1 MSFVARGWNM
11 KLTRT
16 ALKVLTARYR
26 AVLIRCLAGVL
37 TVSAAQAQSLTDG
50 TLTENKTFD
59 GGSGTSV
66 SSGLNIDGD
75 SQYTLT
81 LDGTWTF
88 KGSNDY
94 VFSNLKELNAAR
106 VDIDANFKISNS
118 EVNFTQQTQIK
129 AGATLTLESVTG
141 SFYDISAAGTLIV
154 DDASNITLTN
164 ALMVGTIKNG
174 GTITLDTSNIAFD
187 FNTVIDSYDD
197 DTNGTL
203 VVTGEK
209 GAIFSSTLTNKLT
222 VTTDS
227 KATFNTTSNL
237 QSDTLAISGQLIFTE
252 ESSSFNANNYS
263 WSGTGVVK
271 MANGMTFQGDFGS
284 VSVSLNGDA
293 AATGDIATG
302 NVFFLGANTLDL
314 GKRTLTA
321 DEIIGYD
328 NSSQPSV
335 EASGGVA
342 RSGVSTGIIKIT
354 LPATGNTSS
363 ILNAD
368 VSTVTIALDLSALQK
383 KKVEKYILVEKDKEL
398 TDVFLEYD
406 SKKYVISYTGFERKD
421 AKNITSLTELTTE
434 GGGTVYIGLKMGSGE
449 QAVDDLI
456 DGGIP
461 VTPADEIAGDIIDE
475 LDNDDI
481 NDALDNA
488 DLKDKKNI
496 LREVGLDTANTHIAV
511 SAARTVLDTV
521 SARLTNI
528 AETPRYS
535 PYYENIRHNKTR
547 MYKGRN
553 GGDYVAG
560 RASLWVRGLVNKT
573 NFDGE
578 HAFDADST
586 GFAAGL
592 EGSPSNDWKVGIG
605 YAYTSTDVD
614 ADRSKTDA
622 KTNAAFLYARYKP
635 ESFYINTVGTFGHTD
650 FKDTTKILKLK
661 SDYSTDTVAV
671 QAVTGYDFGT
681 FSPEIGARYTAVH
694 QDDYKTGLNLNV
706 KSKTMEYATAIAG
719 FRAGMTRYL
728 RLNRKVAIR
737 SELKALATYDWLRDD
752 ETRLVA
758 MPDNSATYVM
768 KGEAFAR
775 FGGEV
780 GADVFLTFGGA
791 GEIVLTYDGK
801 FKEDY
806 QDHTGMVSLKI
817 NF

>member
-1 MSFVARGWNM
+1 MSFVAKGWNM

-26 AVLIRCLAGVL
+26 AVLIRCLAGAL

-75 SQYTLT
+75 SRQYTLT

-88 KGSNDY
+88 KGNNDY
-94 VFSNLKELNAAR
+94 VFSNLKELNAER

-141 SFYDISAAGTLIV
+141 SFYDISATGTLIV

-187 FNTVIDSYDD
+187 FKTVIDSYDD

-222 VTTDS
+222 VTTNS

-237 QSDTLAISGQLIFTE
+237 QSDTLAISGQLIFEE

-284 VSVSLNGDA
+284 VSVTLNGDA
-293 AATGDIATG
+293 AATGDITTG

-321 DEIIGYD
+321 ANIIGYGEIPL
-328 NSSQPSV
+328 QPHV
-335 EASGGVA
+335 ASLEG
-342 RSGVSTGIIKIT
+342 SGASKGIIKIT
-354 LPATGNTSS
+354 LPATGNTTS

-368 VSTVTIALDLSALQK
+368 VNTVTISLDLSALQK

-398 TDVFLEYD
+398 TDVLLDYD
-406 SKKYVISYTGFERKD
+406 SDKYVISYSLFERKN
-421 AKNITSLTELTTE
+421 AKTVTSLTELTTA
-434 GGGTVYIGLKMGSGE
+434 GGGTVYIAMKMGSGE

-456 DGGIP
+456 GGGVP

-475 LDNDDI
+475 LDNSDI

-635 ESFYINTVGTFGHTD
+635 ESFYINTVGTFGHTG

-719 FRAGMTRYL
+719 FRAGMTQYL

-752 ETRLVA
+752 ETRLVTL
-758 MPDNSATYVM
+758 PDNSATYVM

-801 FKEDY
+801 FKKDY

>member
-1 MSFVARGWNM
+1 M

-16 ALKVLTARYR
+16 ALKILTARYR

-66 SSGLNIDGD
+66 SSGLTIDGD

-94 VFSNLKELNAAR
+94 VFSNLKELNAER

-197 DTNGTL
+197 NTNGTL
-203 VVTGEK
+203 VVTGDK

-222 VTTDS
+222 VTTNS

-237 QSDTLAISGQLIFTE
+237 QSDTLAISGQLIFEE

-284 VSVSLNGDA
+284 VSVTLNGDA
-293 AATGDIATG
+293 AATGDITTG
-302 NVFFLGANTLDL
+302 NVFFLDGNTLDL

-321 DEIIGYD
+321 DEIIGYYEIPSPAAK
-328 NSSQPSV
+328 SSR
-335 EASGGVA
+335 EGA
-342 RSGVSTGIIKIT
+342 RSGASTGIIKIT
-354 LPATGNTSS
+354 LPATGNTTS
-363 ILNAD
+363 ILNANVD
-368 VSTVTIALDLSALQK
+368 TVTISLDLSALQK
-383 KKVEKYILVEKDKEL
+383 KKVEKYILVADGKTL
-398 TDVFLEYD
+398 SDVLLDYD
-406 SKKYVISYTGFERKD
+406 SDKYVISYTEFERKD
-421 AKNITSLTELTTE
+421 AKNITSLTDLTTA
-434 GGGTVYIGLKMGSGE
+434 GGGTVYIAMKMGSGE

-456 DGGIP
+456 DGGVP
-461 VTPADEIAGDIIDE
+461 LTPTDEITGDIVDE
-475 LDNDDI
+475 IDNDDI

-488 DLKDKKNI
+488 ALNDKKNI
-496 LREVGLDTANTHIAV
+496 LREVGLDTSNTHVAV
-511 SAARTVLDTV
+511 SAARTVLDTI

-535 PYYENIRHNKTR
+535 PYYENLMRNKVKT
-547 MYKGRN
+547 YKGRN

-592 EGSPSNDWKVGIG
+592 EGSPANDWKLGIG
-605 YAYTSTDVD
+605 YAYTSTDVN

-635 ESFYINTVGTFGHTD
+635 ESFYVSAVGTFGHTD
-650 FKDTTKILKLK
+650 FKDTTKVLKLQ
-661 SDYSTDTVAV
+661 SEYSTDTVAV

-694 QDDYKTGLNLNV
+694 QDDYKTGLNLSV
-706 KSKTMEYATAIAG
+706 KAKTMEYATAIAG
-719 FRAGMTRYL
+719 FRAGMTQYL